1 MRLHQPSG
9 RGRQG
14 RGRYTCC
21 GQLALHVRQPAL
33 DAQDLQRPPFKRA
46 EADLPPPQ
54 PSRHLR
60 QLVQLRRHRR
70 GWTWRAA
77 AGCRSRRSL
86 DRRQR
91 RQSGLDRVRHERAV
105 VAGDVPRAERSA
117 RTKPEQ
123 RRPASRFFRR
133 GLGRSA
139 CDLAL
144 AVVHRAPRCE
154 PPSGRVAGDDGF
166 HPRGLFAV
174 QSVPVGVDALQ
185 RIASVRR
192 ELAFVSQT
200 GHGRSAA
207 RGENRIDGVASR
219 RFTESFVRERIPDYR
234 PTCKQSLDFFRLSVG
249 DGSATA

>member
-46 EADLPPPQ
+46 EADLPPLQ
-54 PSRHLR
+54 PSSHLR
-60 QLVQLRRHRR
+60 QLAQLRRHRR

-91 RQSGLDRVRHERAV
+91 RQSGLDGVGHERAV

-123 RRPASRFFRR
+123 RRPASRFFCR
-133 GLGRSA
+133 GPGRSA

-144 AVVHRAPRCE
+144 AVVHRAPRCDL
-154 PPSGRVAGDDGF
+154 PFSRRVAGDDGF
-166 HPRGLFAV
+166 HPRGLCW
-174 QSVPVGVDALQ
+174 SSP
-185 RIASVRR
+185 S
-192 ELAFVSQT
+192 
-200 GHGRSAA
+200 RSASTRFSA
-207 RGENRIDGVASR
+207 SLQSAASWLSSAKPGTAAPRPEGRIG
-219 RFTESFVRERIPDYR
+219 
-234 PTCKQSLDFFRLSVG
+234 
-249 DGSATA
+249 